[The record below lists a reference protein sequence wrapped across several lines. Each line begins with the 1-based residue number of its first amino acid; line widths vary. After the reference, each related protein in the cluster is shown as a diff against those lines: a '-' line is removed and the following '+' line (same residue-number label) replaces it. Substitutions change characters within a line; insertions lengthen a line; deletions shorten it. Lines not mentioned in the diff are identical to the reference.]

1 MIRYFLVL
9 CCIIIT
15 ACNSKETADKKVDSI
30 ISSED
35 TTSITTHHQ
44 PKEDVK
50 LTYLDSVRRNI
61 LANAQSS
68 SETIIYPFSLEGSFS
83 AEGNEGKAF
92 YVNNVVNKIEITF
105 FGETGKAFYSYQ
117 FQNDTINVVQQ
128 RFNYRTNLKEV
139 KSEKD
144 IVKGERIAFTTD
156 LQGKLISGTNSE
168 ADLTTFFELKKV
180 VPFSLK

>member
-15 ACNSKETADKKVDSI
+15 ACNSEKTAEKEIDST
-30 ISSED
+30 SSKD
-35 TTSITTHHQ
+35 TTLVATHHQ

-50 LTYLDSVRRNI
+50 LTYLDSVKRNI
-61 LANAQSS
+61 IANAQSTT
-68 SETIIYPFSLEGSFS
+68 ETIIYPFSLEGSFS

-105 FGETGKAFYSYQ
+105 FGETGKAFYTYQ
-117 FQNDTINVVQQ
+117 FQKNTINVVQQ
-128 RFNYRTNLKEV
+128 RFSYRTNLTEV
-139 KSEKD
+139 KSEND
-144 IVKGERIAFTTD
+144 IVKGDKIVFTTD
-156 LQGKLISGTNSE
+156 LNGKLITSANSE
-168 ADLTTFFELKKV
+168 ADLDIFYQLKKV